1 MEYLLEQKANTVD
14 NISIAL
20 IGMQVESKGSTITTD
35 TTSKPQCT
43 FRLKIY
49 KCSSGHKK
57 LVAYLHLW
65 PVFQEKC
72 PCV

>member
-1 MEYLLEQKANTVD
+1 MEYLLEQKASIVD

-20 IGMQVESKGSTITTD
+20 TGMQVESKGSTITTD
-35 TTSKPQCT
+35 TTKKPRCT
-43 FRLKIY
+43 FRPKIHE
-49 KCSSGHKK
+49 CSSGHKI